1 MSLES
6 KRKSPPVSI
15 TAESLIVTRSEWGT
29 TRTVVNHLEMFL
41 DGGTFHVV
49 SPIQIETLSYVEIAE
64 FIYMHERSLVDIERN
79 DLPMKMVKHSES
91 PNLRTSSK
99 AFRIQ

>member
-15 TAESLIVTRSEWGT
+15 TAEYLVVTGSDWGI

-41 DGGTFHVV
+41 DGRTFHVV
-49 SPIQIETLSYVEIAE
+49 SPIQIETLSYVEIAD
-64 FIYMHERSLVDIERN
+64 FIYMYERSLIDVERT
-79 DLPMKMVKHSES
+79 PY
-91 PNLRTSSK
+91 
-99 AFRIQ
+99 Q

>member
-15 TAESLIVTRSEWGT
+15 TAEYLVVTGSDWGI

-41 DGGTFHVV
+41 NGGTFHVV
-49 SPIQIETLSYVEIAE
+49 SPIQIETLSYVEIAD
-64 FIYMHERSLVDIERN
+64 FIYMYERSLIDVER
-79 DLPMKMVKHSES
+79 
-91 PNLRTSSK
+91 T
-99 AFRIQ
+99 AYQ